1 MQMLYEYVNSLM
13 LLYYDAHQ
21 PNELFWTL
29 VDNFLFFF
37 FFFFFWHNFIS
48 IIIVILN
55 QKVISHS
62 SKITNFGVYMNQE
75 NNLLH
80 ENNTFQFTDWL
91 LRLIVKSSFEMRIRQ
106 EKEYCVCIHFAH
118 VWKPIFRANLFFK
131 VKDGF
136 LSCQLKLYINSLIKT
151 ALMIK
156 VLS

>member
-1 MQMLYEYVNSLM
+1 M
-13 LLYYDAHQ
+13 
-21 PNELFWTL
+21 TL
-29 VDNFLFFF
+29 INLTNFFEHLSTIFYFS
-37 FFFFFWHNFIS
+37 FFFFWHNFIS

-106 EKEYCVCIHFAH
+106 ENEYCVCIHFS
-118 VWKPIFRANLFFK
+118 LC
-131 VKDGF
+131 
-136 LSCQLKLYINSLIKT
+136 SCLETYF
-151 ALMIK
+151 
-156 VLS
+156 

>member
-1 MQMLYEYVNSLM
+1 MTLINLTNFFEHLSTILYFS
-13 LLYYDAHQ
+13 
-21 PNELFWTL
+21 
-29 VDNFLFFF
+29 
-37 FFFFFWHNFIS
+37 FFFWHNF
-48 IIIVILN
+48 N